1 MEIGLVLAA
10 SLAEGLHEIA
20 RHLLPLRRRR
30 FNPRA
35 IKRKMSNFGAKRDE
49 HRRPPQP
56 DRSPA
61 EAVAIAPH
69 WRTAPINPPIK
80 VPRSWDLIP

>member
-1 MEIGLVLAA
+1 MALTGGLR
-10 SLAEGLHEIA
+10 ETA

-30 FNPRA
+30 FKPRVV
-35 IKRKMSNFGAKRDE
+35 KRKMSNFGVKRDE

-69 WRTAPINPPIK
+69 RRTASINPPIK
-80 VPRSWDLIP
+80 VPRSWDPNP